1 MSYRGALIVH
11 ADGATYS
18 YLYGSKNIAAL
29 LQNYHTLLCGVF
41 ASIGGVT
48 FGYDH

>member
-1 MSYRGALIVH
+1 MPYRGALVVH

-18 YLYGSKNIAAL
+18 YLYSPKGITGL

-48 FGYDH
+48 FRYDH